1 MRSHNNYWQHIYL
14 QFCWRMREGRKTVT
28 NDQVGLFHLHE
39 WKFLRRTQRMCGSKW
54 KVVLCTPYEKC
65 YSSSK
70 NLKKL
75 PYDPATSLIGIYPK
89 ELKAGSWRA
98 ICTLIFIAA
107 WFTLVKKWKWSQVS
121 IDRWVN
127 KQVWYTHTME
137 YYSAIKKNSDTSYL
151 MNKPQ
156 RTFC

>member
-1 MRSHNNYWQHIYL
+1 
-14 QFCWRMREGRKTVT
+14 MREGRKTVT

-137 YYSAIKKNSDTSYL
+137 YYSAIKRILTHPTSWINL
-151 MNKPQ
+151 RGHFAKWNKPDTQ
-156 RTFC
+156 RKTLLNST